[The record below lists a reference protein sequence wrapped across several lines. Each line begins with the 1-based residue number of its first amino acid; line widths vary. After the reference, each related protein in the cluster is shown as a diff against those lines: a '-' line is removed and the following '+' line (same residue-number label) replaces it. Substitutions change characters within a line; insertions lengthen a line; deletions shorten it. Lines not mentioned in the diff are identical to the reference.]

1 MILRLTLYF
10 IILQFF
16 SADIVAQAGY
26 TLLEGRTEFKGMQ
39 KSKESFLRDQIFQ
52 YEGNQYQQQIIEENV
67 QLLKNIPGIKQAY
80 YHLDTLEN
88 NTVNITYSVEE
99 LSTLTP
105 IINLGGIRD
114 NVWFRLG
121 ITDFNWLG
129 RGHYF
134 SAVYQNNN
142 GLHSGEIYLKI
153 PRKHKSVW
161 GYTASLASWMSEE
174 PLFFSEATVNYIYN
188 NTSLGLTAIRHF
200 GQNTTIEFGGT
211 AFIEIYE
218 KVIDNPEIE
227 SPGPLE
233 LTQKKFLSKI
243 AIDRD
248 FLNYDYFY
256 RKGHKWNLTYQNV
269 FTFDEDVNFN
279 SLLLRS
285 FLYFRPS
292 KKINIAIRA
301 KFGLSTNSDSPF
313 APFVADSHIN
323 IRGIGNRISRGTA
336 EAVFNVEYRHTLSDR
351 NTWASQFVLFSDIGS
366 WRNPGGD
373 LIEIFDKDQFRHF
386 VGLGGRAIYKKLFG
400 ATIRID
406 YGMDIYNP
414 KYRGFV
420 LGLGQYF

>member
-1 MILRLTLYF
+1 MLYRLISYY
-10 IILQFF
+10 IIVIFF
-16 SADIVAQAGY
+16 SATVAAQDSSSY
-26 TLLEGRTEFKGMQ
+26 EEGTTNFKGMK
-39 KSKESFLRDQIFQ
+39 KSKETFLRDQIFQ
-52 YEGNQYQQQIIEENV
+52 FQNQSFDLSSIEKNV
-67 QLLKNIPGIKQAY
+67 QLLKNIPGIRQAEY
-80 YHLDTLEN
+80 ILDTISN
-88 NTVNITYSVEE
+88 GIINVTYNVEE

-121 ITDFNWLG
+121 MTDFNWLG
-129 RGHYF
+129 RGQFF

-142 GLHSGEIYLKI
+142 GLHSGQVFLKI

-161 GYTASLASWMSEE
+161 GYSASLSTWMSEE

-188 NTSLGLTAIRHF
+188 NHSLGLTAIRHF
-200 GQNTTIEFGGT
+200 GENTTIEFGNT
-211 AFIEIYE
+211 AFVEIYE
-218 KVIDNPEIE
+218 KVINNPEEIL
-227 SPGPLE
+227 PGPKE
-233 LTQKKFLSKI
+233 LTQNKILSKV

-256 RKGHKWNLTYQNV
+256 RQGYRWNLTYQNV

-285 FLYFRPS
+285 YFYYRPK
-292 KKINIAIRA
+292 KKINIAVRA

-336 EAVFNVEYRHTLSDR
+336 EAVFNIEYRHTISDQ

-366 WRNPGGD
+366 WRNPGGKILD
-373 LIEIFDKDQFRHF
+373 IFKKDQLRHF
-386 VGLGGRAIYKKLFG
+386 VGIGGRAIYKKLFG
-400 ATIRID
+400 ATIRLD
-406 YGMDIYNP
+406 YGIDIYNP
-414 KYRGFV
+414 KYRGIV